1 LFLFFSGDNIQFSSW
16 WVLFFGRFFASV
28 IVVIFSKLLLLLRL
42 LLGSPCSFCWR
53 REGFESSAEE
63 AVEEREDLFEFL
75 IRVLGAAAW
84 S

>member
-1 LFLFFSGDNIQFSSW
+1 
-16 WVLFFGRFFASV
+16 
-28 IVVIFSKLLLLLRL
+28 
-42 LLGSPCSFCWR
+42 LGSPCSFSWR